1 MVLVSGSTGT
11 VVVREELAPSPS
23 TFDAIAIAAV
33 TTAAAVPAMRHG
45 VQRVGF
51 EVEGGV
57 EVDGG
62 VEVVRDARDEGRD
75 APEVRPFFF
84 LRGLRCGAGPVDDP
98 GERGPDVGAVP

>member
-57 EVDGG
+57 EV
-62 VEVVRDARDEGRD
+62 VREAREEGRD

-98 GERGPDVGAVP
+98 GERGPGVGAVP